1 MLEKERYIDLHRELH
16 ESPRRFTGLSLREWI
31 EEIDQL
37 MITHDCKNILDYGCG
52 KARFWPAHWLEK
64 IQGYDPA
71 VENFSEEPRPA
82 DMVVCTDVMEH
93 IPESSVDD
101 ILKHINSLSNKWI
114 FFVIDSIYFFSIEF
128 NTYFPFLRNVGRTSD
143 NNSSVKSFA
152 RDLLERLSKT
162 NNPDSFIIF
171 RFG

>member
-16 ESPRRFTGLSLREWI
+16 ESPTKFTGKSLRAWI

-93 IPESSVDD
+93 IPESSIDD
-101 ILKHINSLSNKWI
+101 TLKHINSLSNKWI
-114 FFVIDSIYFFSIEF
+114 FFVIDTKKAIKKFKNGENCHVTIKPPIWWQTKLNEF
-128 NTYFPFLRNVGRTSD
+128 CTRHTVHFQ
-143 NNSSVKSFA
+143 
-152 RDLLERLSKT
+152 
-162 NNPDSFIIF
+162 I
-171 RFG
+171 